1 MKFDTRE
8 STASRCGMNTT
19 LYSRCG
25 TLIVVIAALAG
36 CATNDVNLAYRPEP
50 GHRSTLSAVK
60 PLVFAIQVDD
70 QREAADRD
78 RVALRWKGGLAETRI
93 KATREVTL
101 VLMEALTAELENNDH
116 HVRPQGDA
124 SVNAAL
130 HFALKKYWCCE
141 IRVLG
146 AFESVHAAATMQ
158 GNIDLFD
165 ARNERLMS
173 KPISSTY
180 LNVLSKNAVEFEPM
194 LNGVLSEFIR
204 NLARDPDVVT
214 ALRGIRAG
222 SKQVSR
228 P

>member
-1 MKFDTRE
+1 
-8 STASRCGMNTT
+8 MNAT

-25 TLIVVIAALAG
+25 TLVVVIAALAG
-36 CATNDVNLAYRPEP
+36 CATNDVNLTYRSEP

-60 PLVFAIQVDD
+60 PLVFTVQVDD

-93 KATREVTL
+93 KATRDVTL
-101 VLMEALTAELENNDH
+101 VLMEALAAELQNNEH
-116 HVRPQGDA
+116 HVRPKGAA
-124 SVNAAL
+124 SVDAAL
-130 HFALKKYWCCE
+130 HFGLKKYWCCE
-141 IRVLG
+141 IRILG
-146 AFESVHAAATMQ
+146 SFESVHAAATIQ
-158 GNIDLFD
+158 GNIDIFD

-180 LNVLSKNAVEFEPM
+180 LNVVGRNPVEFEPM

-214 ALRGIRAG
+214 ALRGIRAENR
-222 SKQVSR
+222 QVSR